1 MILTIPASQPQIL
14 AHLIKL
20 KSLKSQEADG
30 QGGRI
35 VADPSLNTVHLASQ
49 TEGYL
54 PADLV
59 DLIDRSIYR
68 AAVRLGTAEVPSAA
82 SNAVVP
88 QQPQVNGHVLPPS
101 QGRSLYPPL
110 NLLPQDFTS
119 AQENFTPL
127 SLRSLSLSTSS
138 VSWSSIGGLSQ
149 TRRVL
154 RETLEF
160 PARYAQIFEG
170 CPLRLR
176 SGLLLYGY
184 PGCGKTMLASAV
196 AKECGANFV
205 SVKGPELLNKYIGA
219 SEKSVS
225 PELKCRSR
233 VRLMRRCASF

>member
-1 MILTIPASQPQIL
+1 MPSLLIFLSTFLQIL

-20 KSLKSQEADG
+20 KSLKSQEADR

-35 VADPSLNTVHLASQ
+35 VADSSLNTVHLASQ

-59 DLIDRSIYR
+59 DLVDRSIYR
-68 AAVRLGTAEVPSAA
+68 AAVRLGSADGLSTA
-82 SNAVVP
+82 SNAVPHP
-88 QQPQVNGHVLPPS
+88 QANGHVVP
-101 QGRSLYPPL
+101 QGRSTYPPL
-110 NLLPQDFTS
+110 TLVPQDFTS

-225 PELKCRSR
+225 
-233 VRLMRRCASF
+233 